1 MLKEFHLKSVGP
13 ASQFDVDF
21 ADRLNI
27 FTGDNGL
34 GKSFLLDVAWWV
46 LTKNWADQ
54 PAYPRKY
61 TGDIPEIIS
70 QISTGENTNNYQS
83 YFDFSEQQW
92 QNSNIS
98 PELKG
103 VVISVRVDGGFSVFD
118 PARKRDIIYNFTS
131 DTLWNGLKSK
141 EKVFCN
147 GLIHDWVTW
156 QNQPQKIPFQLL
168 TQVIKKLASHP
179 DEWMDIGEPTR
190 VSLEDVRDIPTINLP
205 YGNIPITQSS
215 AGMKRILGLAYLLV
229 WTWYEHEKASE
240 LRKQE
245 PINQIVLLIDEIESH
260 LHPRWQRIILPSVLS
275 VVKQLQPNMQIQAL
289 VTTHSPLVLAS
300 LEPIFDDEQDKLFLF
315 EMQGQEVVLH
325 EVFWTK
331 QGDTVGWLTS
341 DIFGLKQARSQEAE
355 TAIEAAEAWMRDD
368 NMNNYPEYLRT
379 QSQIHQQLQK
389 LLPGHDPFW
398 TRWIVTSEKRSSGL

>member
-1 MLKEFHLKSVGP
+1 
-13 ASQFDVDF
+13 
-21 ADRLNI
+21 
-27 FTGDNGL
+27 
-34 GKSFLLDVAWWV
+34 
-46 LTKNWADQ
+46 
-54 PAYPRKY
+54 
-61 TGDIPEIIS
+61 
-70 QISTGENTNNYQS
+70 
-83 YFDFSEQQW
+83 
-92 QNSNIS
+92 
-98 PELKG
+98 
-103 VVISVRVDGGFSVFD
+103 
-118 PARKRDIIYNFTS
+118 
-131 DTLWNGLKSK
+131 
-141 EKVFCN
+141 
-147 GLIHDWVTW
+147 
-156 QNQPQKIPFQLL
+156 
-168 TQVIKKLASHP
+168 
-179 DEWMDIGEPTR
+179 
-190 VSLEDVRDIPTINLP
+190 
-205 YGNIPITQSS
+205 
-215 AGMKRILGLAYLLV
+215 MKRILGLAYLLV

-355 TAIEAAEAWMRDD
+355 TAIEAAEAWMRHD

-398 TRWIVTSEKRSSGL
+398 PRWIVTSEKRSSGL